1 VAINT
6 PSKVDALNLVY
17 LYVYRGI
24 IHNISFLSIIL
35 LIISILLLIYS
46 RFCLVFLELAVVS
59 DNFVRTMSNTIP
71 RYNPVML
78 SHQQQDIDYL
88 AVGHITRDLLPDGE
102 RLGGSVAYSA
112 LTAKAFGLKPG
123 ILTAWAEDL
132 ALGPLEGIPIINI
145 GAEQSTTFEN
155 IYTTEGRQQKV
166 SQLAPALDFH
176 QVPEHWRTTPIVH
189 LAPVLGE
196 VSPRMLGHFKEST
209 LALTPQGWIR
219 ELRADGRV
227 MKGHWPEAE
236 FVLSQADMAVVS
248 QEDLPKNSTIVD
260 RLAAN
265 SNLLAITKSQQG
277 CEIYLDGVVHSF
289 EAPGSKEID
298 STGAGDIFASA
309 FFIRSHFG
317 DNFSTAARVANRVA
331 AQSVE
336 RQGLASTPSPD
347 EILDLMHEAL

>member
-1 VAINT
+1 
-6 PSKVDALNLVY
+6 
-17 LYVYRGI
+17 
-24 IHNISFLSIIL
+24 
-35 LIISILLLIYS
+35 
-46 RFCLVFLELAVVS
+46 
-59 DNFVRTMSNTIP
+59 
-71 RYNPVML
+71 ML
-78 SHQQQDIDYL
+78 SYQQQDIDYL
-88 AVGHITRDLLPDGE
+88 VVGHLTRDLLPDGE
-102 RLGGSVAYSA
+102 RLGGSVAYAA

-132 ALGPLEGIPIINI
+132 SLGPLEGIPIVNV

-155 IYTTEGRQQKV
+155 IHSKDGWRQNV
-166 SQLAPALDFH
+166 SQLAPPLDFH
-176 QVPEHWRTTPIVH
+176 QVPESWRAAPIVH

-196 VSPRMLGHFKEST
+196 VSPRMLGQFKEST
-209 LALTPQGWIR
+209 LAITPQGWIR

-248 QEDLPKNSTIVD
+248 QEDLPKNSTIID

-265 SNLLAITKSQQG
+265 SSLLAITNGKKG
-277 CEIYLDGVVHSF
+277 CDIYIDGAIHSF
-289 EAPGSKEID
+289 AAPD
-298 STGAGDIFASA
+298 SLELDATGAGDIFASA

-317 DNFSTAARVANRVA
+317 DNFSTAAQVANRVA

-336 RQGLASTPSPD
+336 REGLGSTPSPD